1 MKQFH
6 RTIEQFAPTN
16 GRETRS
22 MEAEEEEN
30 DSDYIPGESDS
41 SVSESLGDSDEPDNE
56 SVDEIPRRLDGTPA
70 IAAWKALMGGIDEPQ
85 RDILGRKRK
94 IGRESNKGNGRI
106 KKSPRSKE
114 RLTP

>member
-1 MKQFH
+1 MILITFQVN
-6 RTIEQFAPTN
+6 PTVLYPN
-16 GRETRS
+16 HF
-22 MEAEEEEN
+22 
-30 DSDYIPGESDS
+30 
-41 SVSESLGDSDEPDNE
+41 GDSDEPDNE